1 MRGFRRV
8 TRRGVL
14 LALLGAALVTA
25 TGCGPARTDVT
36 GTVTYKG
43 RPVVYGTVS
52 VIGPDQVT
60 YYGTIQENGTFSVQ
74 GVPVGPVKLGVFSPD
89 PYFEPPISA
98 AEKAR
103 IAEARRASGATP
115 PPLPLKPPKGKWF
128 RLPGK
133 YADPLASGL
142 TAEAAPGGAGIELRL
157 D

>member
-1 MRGFRRV
+1 MRGFLV
-8 TRRGVL
+8 S
-14 LALLGAALVTA
+14 LGAAVVMSVA
-25 TGCGPARTDVT
+25 VPGCGPARTDVT

-43 RPVVYGTVS
+43 KSVVYGTVS
-52 VIGPDQVT
+52 VVGSDQVT
-60 YYGTIQENGTFSVQ
+60 YYGTIQESGAFTVS

-103 IAEARRASGATP
+103 HEEARRASGVPVP
-115 PPLPLKPPKGKWF
+115 PKPPKGKWF

-133 YADPLASGL
+133 YADPLTSGL
-142 TAEAAPGGAGIELRL
+142 TAELTNPGSPIDLRL